1 MTSVT
6 KTRVWLYPET
16 MRTGFDVRRRPVPQ
30 PLQQEEG
37 VAAETV
43 AEMEMAAVE
52 GEVAEAMA

>member
-1 MTSVT
+1 
-6 KTRVWLYPET
+6 